1 MMHVAPKTV
10 ISKDRAER
18 IAKGHACEHCAEYSY
33 KTLVVKLA
41 TPSQRKELK
50 EAWHAF
56 KVCGVCGREHEM
68 GIDAEGEVLYV
79 N

>member
-18 IAKGHACEHCAEYSY
+18 IAKGHACESCGEYSY
-33 KTLVVKLA
+33 KKLVVKPS
-41 TPSQRKELK
+41 TPSQKRELN
-50 EAWHAF
+50 ESWHAF
-56 KVCGVCGREHEM
+56 KVCGVCGREHDM
-68 GIDAEGEVLYV
+68 GIDGDGEVLYV